1 MGLGRYNGGNKLR
14 LVLLGSPG
22 SGKGTM
28 RDLIAQHY
36 NLKTI
41 IVGDIVKQEIRDGTK
56 LGQLMYKYTTE
67 GKLVPDEFVMD
78 LIVRQCEDVDNYNGY
93 IIDSAPLSLEQM
105 EVFSQKIDIDYAIYL
120 KINNYEIVRKRTALR
135 VVCPNCKA
143 VSSVVEAED
152 GLCDRCGAHLERRYD
167 DNPQTVETRIQRFI
181 SETIP
186 VINELERKGKVITI
200 NAELSKDAVFNEI
213 IQKLDNFFKKSTL
226 K

>member
-1 MGLGRYNGGNKLR
+1 MR

-28 RDLIAQHY
+28 RDLVAQHY

-41 IVGDIVKQEIRDGTK
+41 IVGDIVKQEIREGTP
-56 LGQLMYKYTTE
+56 LGQLMYKFTTE

-78 LIVRQCEDVDNYNGY
+78 LLVRQCADVDNYDGF
-93 IIDSAPLSLEQM
+93 IIDSAPLSLEQKA
-105 EVFSQKIDIDYAIYL
+105 VLSQKLDIDAAIYL
-120 KINNYEIVRKRTALR
+120 KIENYEVVRKRTSLR
-135 VVCPNCKA
+135 VVCPNCKF
-143 VSSVVEAED
+143 VTSVHDAAD
-152 GLCDRCGAHLERRYD
+152 GLCSRCGAHLERRYD

-181 SETIP
+181 RETLP
-186 VINELERKGKVITI
+186 VIDELEKEQKVITI
-200 NAELSKDAVFNEI
+200 NAELSRDAVFNEI

>member
-1 MGLGRYNGGNKLR
+1 MR

-28 RDLIAQHY
+28 RDLVAQHY

-41 IVGDIVKQEIRDGTK
+41 IVGDIVKQEIREGTP

-78 LIVRQCEDVDNYNGY
+78 LLVRQCEDVDTYNGF
-93 IIDSAPLSLEQM
+93 IIDSAPLSLEQKN
-105 EVFSQKIDIDYAIYL
+105 VLSQKLDIDAAIYL

-135 VVCPNCKA
+135 VVCPNCKS
-143 VSSVVEAED
+143 VSSVIEAND
-152 GLCDRCGAHLERRYD
+152 GLCSHCGTHLERRYD
-167 DNPQTVETRIQRFI
+167 DNPQTVETRINRFI
-181 SETIP
+181 RETIP
-186 VINELERKGKVITI
+186 VIDEFEQEGKVITI